1 VPEVDTGI
9 APEHRWLFRGR
20 SDHQPLTTRQF
31 SRLFKEAAKSR
42 GAAQD
47 GLSAFRFVTALRPT
61 CSSFLVD
68 VGHRPQ

>member
-31 SRLFKEAAKSR
+31 SRMFKEAAK
-42 GAAQD
+42 AA
-47 GLSAFRFVTALRPT
+47 GLRKTA
-61 CSSFLVD
+61 SSFAANVLEFFS
-68 VGHRPQ
+68 